1 MSQPPRPL
9 PTFVIAGAG
18 RAGTTVVA
26 EGLRAHPDV
35 FVTQPKE
42 PHYLAL
48 GGRPAAFTGPGDDTT
63 VNRYAVTDLDAYLA
77 LFPDDGDY
85 LALGEGS
92 VSTLYYP
99 DHSIPAIRALN
110 PDMRIAVMLRD
121 PVDRAYSSFQYL
133 SVRGFE
139 PLTDFMAAVADEP
152 RRIAEGWHH
161 LWHYTRMSR
170 YADDLGRFLDAF
182 ADQVGV
188 WFYDDLEASAVDTI
202 ADIQRFIG
210 VDPAKAPPR
219 TEVQRVNASGKPR
232 VPALQAVMQWGGRHA
247 RLRAAVKRVVPFE
260 VRERI
265 RSANLRQNPTA
276 TAVRAALRPQFDDD
290 LRRVEELLGRP
301 VPESW
306 RR

>member
-1 MSQPPRPL
+1 MTHPRRPT
-9 PTFVIAGAG
+9 PTFVVAGAG

-63 VNRYAVTDLDAYLA
+63 VNRYAVTDLEAYLA
-77 LFPDDGDY
+77 LFPEDGEY

-92 VSTLYYP
+92 VSTLYFP
-99 DHSIPAIRALN
+99 DHAIPTIRALN
-110 PDMRIAVMLRD
+110 PDMRIVVMLRD

-139 PLTDFMAAVADEP
+139 PLPDFMAAVADEP
-152 RRIAEGWHH
+152 RRIEAGWHH

-170 YADDLGRFLDAF
+170 YADDLARFIDAF
-182 ADQVGV
+182 GDQVGV
-188 WFYDDLEASAVDTI
+188 WFYDDLESDPVDTI
-202 ADIQRFIG
+202 AAIQAFVG

-219 TEVQRVNASGKPR
+219 TEVQRVNASGRPR
-232 VPALQAVMQWGGRHA
+232 VPALQAAMQWGTRHA
-247 RLRAAVKRVVPFE
+247 RLRATVKRLVPFD

-265 RSANLRQNPTA
+265 RGANLAKDRTSSQ
-276 TAVRAALRPQFDDD
+276 VRAELRPVFSDD
-290 LRRVEELLGRP
+290 LDRLAILLGRP
-301 VPESW
+301 LPEAW
-306 RR
+306 YR